1 MRPGHLSRIRRCSFG
16 LMMVHQLL
24 AQPDACH
31 RIRHPVIGTD
41 ILANLFVELGCRRLL
56 ADPDM
61 YTELQSRPDVC
72 AFFRRHLSGDY
83 ITLRLHLR
91 NDYRSASFQALK
103 SQSTMAWRI
112 SALLLISNLRS
123 TWRTWVLT
131 VSMEMTS
138 RSAILRLV

>member
-61 YTELQSRPDVC
+61 YTELHRGLMCV
-72 AFFRRHLSGDY
+72 
-83 ITLRLHLR
+83 
-91 NDYRSASFQALK
+91 RSLD
-103 SQSTMAWRI
+103 
-112 SALLLISNLRS
+112 
-123 TWRTWVLT
+123 
-131 VSMEMTS
+131 
-138 RSAILRLV
+138 AILAEIT